1 MTEAKSRYPFPAGDF
16 NAIFDALADDT
27 NCHVLVLGVDG
38 IVQWANQTVIST
50 SGKPREEVI
59 NAPIASLYPAP
70 YVEERMK
77 FVVETAATGRPIV
90 CEGLTRGHFRR
101 TTFRPL
107 TSDGDA
113 LERVLVVC
121 RPQPQDAEPT
131 PSSPDFPVRRAA
143 YDDLGPLSGLTDRE
157 LELLDLIGRGLSTAQ
172 IAARLGR
179 SAKTVEWHRVSL
191 GEKLKA
197 TNRVELARI
206 ALNAGLSMGP
216 LPNEAAAARR
226 MSPTRASTD
235 PESATAGRGQSP
247 TPTVESKPD
256 DSPTVP
262 APRPAP

>member
-1 MTEAKSRYPFPAGDF
+1 MTEAKSRYPFPADDF

-38 IVQWANQTVIST
+38 VVQWANQTVIST
-50 SGKPREEVI
+50 SGKPREEII
-59 NAPIASLYPAP
+59 NAPVASLFPAP

-77 FVVETAATGRPIV
+77 FVLETAATGRPIV
-90 CEGLTRGHFRR
+90 CEGLTRGLFRR

-107 TSDGDA
+107 QSTDSAPD
-113 LERVLVVC
+113 RVLVVC
-121 RPQPQDAEPT
+121 RPHPQDATPT
-131 PSSPDFPVRRAA
+131 PSISDLPVRRAA
-143 YDDLGPLSGLTDRE
+143 YDDLGPLSVLTDRE

-191 GEKLKA
+191 GEKLHA

-216 LPNEAAAARR
+216 LPAARIDAPR
-226 MSPTRASTD
+226 QPSHHARADPAPTGPTPSPTL
-235 PESATAGRGQSP
+235 
-247 TPTVESKPD
+247 TVETKPGNAPATPK
-256 DSPTVP
+256 PTSSS
-262 APRPAP
+262 